1 MKYVIAMQREVRS
14 QKQIFEAREDAN
26 HRVIMV
32 SRSTL
37 GLDLYS
43 HKAKYIECK
52 HAKHVKESINMQSHV
67 LIEFELK
74 IRQVVLYS
82 NQHW

>member
-1 MKYVIAMQREVRS
+1 MKHVTEMQGELRF
-14 QKQIFEAREDAN
+14 QQQNFEEREDAN

-52 HAKHVKESINMQSHV
+52 HVKHVKESIN
-67 LIEFELK
+67 LAEPCFNRI
-74 IRQVVLYS
+74 
-82 NQHW
+82 

>member
-1 MKYVIAMQREVRS
+1 MKYVIAMKRELRS
-14 QKQIFEAREDAN
+14 QQQNFKEREDAN

-32 SRSTL
+32 PRSTL

-52 HAKHVKESINMQSHV
+52 HAKHVKESIN
-67 LIEFELK
+67 LAEPCFNRI
-74 IRQVVLYS
+74 
-82 NQHW
+82 